1 MASTPVKHP
10 EPDPHCSPREE
21 YDERWARWMR
31 EEFGRK
37 RWILSWQRLGEG
49 RGWLAR
55 LSCPEHPETV
65 EVDGQSRCHAIGRA
79 HRALEAILIPARRE
93 AQRKPLGRS

>member
-1 MASTPVKHP
+1 MNWSKPAQAIG
-10 EPDPHCSPREE
+10 EAREE

-37 RWILSWQRLGEG
+37 KWILSWHSLGG
-49 RGWLAR
+49 GSGWRAR

-65 EVDGQSRCHAIGRA
+65 EADGHSRCVAIGRA
-79 HRALEAILIPARRE
+79 HRVLEAILIPLRRKARE
-93 AQRKPLGRS
+93 SGRD

>member
-1 MASTPVKHP
+1 MHP
-10 EPDPHCSPREE
+10 EPPADRSPREE

-37 RWILSWQRLGEG
+37 RWLLSWHRLGDG

-65 EVDGQSRCHAIGRA
+65 EVEGQSRCHAIGRA

-93 AQRKPLGRS
+93 AQRKSPGRA

>member
-1 MASTPVKHP
+1 MPL
-10 EPDPHCSPREE
+10 DPRRTPREE

-37 RWILSWQRLGEG
+37 LWLLSWQPLEHG

-55 LSCPEHPETV
+55 LSCPDLPETV
-65 EVDGQSRCHAIGRA
+65 ETEGQSRCHAIGRA
-79 HRALEAILIPARRE
+79 HRALEALLIPARRE
-93 AQRKPLGRS
+93 ARRKPLERP